1 MSYSQRRGLYRSR
14 SGAILGVCKGL
25 ARYFD
30 FSVFWVR
37 FIAVMVLLL
46 SGLWPA
52 VGIYLIAALMMKPEP
67 LRSFVNQ
74 DEQDFYDTYMDSR
87 RRTARQLRRR
97 YENLDRRIRR
107 MEDRVTSREYD
118 WESRMSSG

>member
-1 MSYSQRRGLYRSR
+1 MSYGQRRGLYRSR
-14 SGAILGVCKGL
+14 SGAIFGVCKGL

-30 FSVFWVR
+30 FSVFWIR
-37 FIAVMVLLL
+37 FIAVLVLLL

-67 LRSFVNQ
+67 VRSFETQ
-74 DEQDFYDTYMDSR
+74 DEQDFYDSYMDAR

-107 MEDRVTSREYD
+107 MEDRVTSRDYD

>member
-1 MSYSQRRGLYRSR
+1 MSYSRSRGLYRSR
-14 SGAILGVCKGL
+14 DGAIFGVCKGL
-25 ARYFD
+25 SRYFD

-37 FIAVMVLLL
+37 FIAVLILLL

-52 VGIYLIAALMMKPEP
+52 VGIYIIAALVMRSEP
-67 LRSFVNQ
+67 VRSFENQ

-107 MEDRVTSREYD
+107 MEDRVTSRDYD
-118 WESRMSSG
+118 WEARMGG

>member
-1 MSYSQRRGLYRSR
+1 MKYSRTRGGLYRSR
-14 SGAILGVCKGL
+14 DGAIFGVCKGL

-37 FIAVMVLLL
+37 FIAVLVLLL

-52 VGIYLIAALMMKPEP
+52 VGIYIIAALVMKSEP
-67 LRSFVNQ
+67 VRSFENQ

-107 MEDRVTSREYD
+107 MEDRVTSRDYD
-118 WESRMSSG
+118 WEARMGS

>member
-46 SGLWPA
+46 SGRWPA

-67 LRSFVNQ
+67 LRSFANQ